1 MSEVYVTKPFL
12 PPLDEYVRE
21 LQDIWENSY
30 LTNDGRKYEQLADEL
45 KKYITAPNIN
55 LLVNGHSALELVLE
69 AMELK
74 GEIITT
80 PFTFI
85 STTNAIVRKGL
96 TPIFCDINS
105 EDYTIDANKI
115 ENLITEKTC
124 AILPVHVYGNIC
136 DTEKIQCIADKYNLK
151 VIYDAAH
158 AFGERKNGE
167 AISNFGDASIMSFHA
182 TKIFHTIEGGAVISK
197 HKNIIERINSIKNF
211 GISSSES
218 ADYIGANY
226 KMNEFQAAMGICN
239 LRYIDEIIE
248 KRKKITERYDEMLS
262 GYKGIKL
269 RNIQKNISSNYA
281 YYPVFFDGYKKTRD
295 EVYHELMKEK
305 IFSRKYFYPLV
316 TEFECY
322 NQIHTSNITPIAKY
336 YSDRVLCLPIYTDLT
351 SNDIEK
357 ICNIIKK

>member
-105 EDYTIDANKI
+105 EDYTIDSNKI

-269 RNIQKNISSNYA
+269 RNIQKNTTSNYA

-357 ICNIIKK
+357 ICSIIKK